1 MSDQKIKDIF
11 KYYNRMGSNWNIWIK
26 HDKLGFSLLIL
37 TILMPILVLV
47 LCTFGTIGRGSTVAL
62 MVFSI
67 LLMSVGYIFYSIKQK
82 EFLKKHYYGMSS
94 MYEIKVNILRAYL
107 YKKKIRTKEQLEF
120 LVRVLKSKSEKKK
133 RNLNLWFAPLFLTLL
148 VPLWNSML
156 SERAKKVKDWSTFLE
171 LFEATAIL
179 VIIMLIFIGLFRIIW
194 YLIKKSFNAK
204 SELYSEMA
212 NIIEEE
218 ILFEKIK

>member
-1 MSDQKIKDIF
+1 
-11 KYYNRMGSNWNIWIK
+11 
-26 HDKLGFSLLIL
+26 
-37 TILMPILVLV
+37 
-47 LCTFGTIGRGSTVAL
+47 
-62 MVFSI
+62 
-67 LLMSVGYIFYSIKQK
+67 
-82 EFLKKHYYGMSS
+82 
-94 MYEIKVNILRAYL
+94 
-107 YKKKIRTKEQLEF
+107 
-120 LVRVLKSKSEKKK
+120 
-133 RNLNLWFAPLFLTLL
+133 
-148 VPLWNSML
+148 ML